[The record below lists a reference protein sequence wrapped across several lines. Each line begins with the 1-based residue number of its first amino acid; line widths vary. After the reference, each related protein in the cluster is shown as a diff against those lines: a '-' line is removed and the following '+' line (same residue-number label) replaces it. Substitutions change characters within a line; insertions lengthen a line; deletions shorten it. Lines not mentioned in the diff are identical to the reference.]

1 VSALVTVSVVSHRQN
16 NLVNQLGEDLERLC
30 REHVSVVLTQNIS
43 DAEPLN
49 SFALPVEVIV
59 NPTPKGFG
67 ANHNAAFRRC
77 RTPFFCVMNPDV
89 RLPADPFPALARAL
103 LDDRAGVVGPLV
115 RNPAGEVEDSA
126 RRFPTIRSLV
136 RKLFVAFSGPDYPR
150 DGEATPVDWI
160 AGMCMLFRADSFAV
174 VNGFDERYFLYYED
188 VDICRRLQSLGFR
201 VLYEPRVE
209 VLHDARRSSRR
220 DLRFALHH
228 ARSLFRYF
236 MSAR

>member
-16 NLVNQLGEDLERLC
+16 NLVNQLGGDLERFCGERLP
-30 REHVSVVLTQNIS
+30 VIVTQNVA
-43 DAEPLN
+43 DPVALN

-59 NPTPKGFG
+59 NPAPKGFG

-89 RLPADPFPALARAL
+89 RLRADPFPALARAL
-103 LDDRAGVVGPLV
+103 MDERAGVVGPLV

-126 RRFPTIRSLV
+126 RRFPTVRSLL
-136 RKLFVAFSGPDYPR
+136 RKLFVASSGPDYPGQ
-150 DGEATPVDWI
+150 GEAMRVDWI
-160 AGMCMLFRADSFAV
+160 AGMCMLFRTERFAAV
-174 VNGFDERYFLYYED
+174 GGFDERYFLYYED
-188 VDICRRLQSLGFR
+188 VDICRRLQGLGSC

-209 VLHDARRSSRR
+209 VVHDARRSSRR
-220 DLRFALHH
+220 DLRMALHH

-236 MSAR
+236 TSAP